1 MTKESLQKKCSE
13 KGLVLKILC
22 VEKTE
27 FDDYEVIY
35 TFDVNY
41 QGRDSY
47 EQILEP
53 ELDELVKDE
62 DEFVFLAKLRS
73 DNND

>member
-13 KGLVLKILC
+13 KGLVLKILY

-53 ELDELVKDE
+53 ELDELVEDE

-73 DNND
+73 DNNA

>member
-13 KGLVLKILC
+13 KGLVLKILY

-73 DNND
+73 DNNA

>member
-13 KGLVLKILC
+13 KGLVLKILY

-62 DEFVFLAKLRS
+62 DEFVFLAKFRS
-73 DNND
+73 DNNA